1 MIFMKRILKK
11 TWAVLRYNL
20 GSLLLFETG
29 YRIASFFLVMQLTHR
44 AVNFSLKKQ
53 EFSYLTAENFVRFLS
68 SPLSILL
75 LLFLL
80 LLILLL
86 FLIEVSSQL
95 SGFLCSYQKQK
106 IYASDMLLL
115 GIKRTFAFLRHSR
128 ISWIFGAALS
138 APFFTAYFVAR
149 EISYIRVLEFTAI
162 QIYKAVKPSFLLYL
176 AVGILLL
183 ISFLCVFTLPYA
195 VLEKEKSRRAM
206 QRGLELL
213 QKQWKKT
220 LSGFLVLHVLMA
232 VFIAAVY
239 LAAMAVMTVWVFLGV
254 TGGEKVTRVLIYSG
268 DVNMALGVFAGAV
281 QLTVSLA
288 FVYVLYARFHV
299 QSKEE
304 VALYRL
310 MEHYAWFSKV
320 GRRKAAAILT
330 AVFVLCEGGYLGLLA
345 AGHDVSLDTLTADM
359 GITAHRGGARMAPE
373 NTISALAYA
382 IDAGADW
389 AEIDVQETKDGKLI
403 LLHDDSLKRT
413 AGVNKKVWE
422 MTLAQ
427 IEKLDAGS
435 SFHRKFRGEKI
446 PTLEEVLKFCKGRL
460 DLNIEIKYNGK
471 NRGIVHKV
479 VRAIRE
485 NGFEDYCVVTSMNY
499 GFLEQIKE
507 TAPEIRTGYI
517 MTMTYGSTANIT
529 AADFFSVKHTYVTES
544 FVKEAHGMGKEIHA
558 WTVNYRGDV
567 RRMIDMGVDNIIT
580 DDPVMVRKVQGR
592 ESGSQT
598 GYRELLGYALGI

>member
-1 MIFMKRILKK
+1 MKRILKK

-86 FLIEVSSQL
+86 FLIEVSSLL

-195 VLEKEKSRRAM
+195 VLEKEKNRRAM

-254 TGGEKVTRVLIYSG
+254 TGGEKVTRV
-268 DVNMALGVFAGAV
+268 
-281 QLTVSLA
+281 
-288 FVYVLYARFHV
+288 RF
-299 QSKEE
+299 
-304 VALYRL
+304 
-310 MEHYAWFSKV
+310 
-320 GRRKAAAILT
+320 
-330 AVFVLCEGGYLGLLA
+330 LCPL
-345 AGHDVSLDTLTADM
+345 S
-359 GITAHRGGARMAPE
+359 
-373 NTISALAYA
+373 
-382 IDAGADW
+382 
-389 AEIDVQETKDGKLI
+389 
-403 LLHDDSLKRT
+403 
-413 AGVNKKVWE
+413 
-422 MTLAQ
+422 
-427 IEKLDAGS
+427 
-435 SFHRKFRGEKI
+435 
-446 PTLEEVLKFCKGRL
+446 
-460 DLNIEIKYNGK
+460 
-471 NRGIVHKV
+471 
-479 VRAIRE
+479 
-485 NGFEDYCVVTSMNY
+485 
-499 GFLEQIKE
+499 
-507 TAPEIRTGYI
+507 
-517 MTMTYGSTANIT
+517 
-529 AADFFSVKHTYVTES
+529 
-544 FVKEAHGMGKEIHA
+544 
-558 WTVNYRGDV
+558 
-567 RRMIDMGVDNIIT
+567 
-580 DDPVMVRKVQGR
+580 
-592 ESGSQT
+592 
-598 GYRELLGYALGI
+598 